1 MWQQKWKD
9 ILFKGE
15 EQTEILKILDLII
28 NIEEYKK
35 YMNEE
40 NKGQEFRLKKHE
52 KRNYF
57 IKEIKQNELITMKHK
72 KVYKVLNYTEHCTC
86 FSFYSYWMCF
96 NFNLKEAP

>member
-1 MWQQKWKD
+1 M
-9 ILFKGE
+9 
-15 EQTEILKILDLII
+15 T
-28 NIEEYKK
+28 
-35 YMNEE
+35 EE
-40 NKGQEFRLKKHE
+40 NKGQEFRLKKHK

-72 KVYKVLNYTEHCTC
+72 KVYKVLNHTEHCTC